1 MADEHER
8 TVSARGA
15 KVGFPTALASAV
27 GLIMASPVILTVTSG
42 FGSGGWVFVAAI
54 VIAFIVMQA
63 QAVSF
68 AEAAA
73 ILPTRGAVYD
83 YLSCGL
89 GRFCAITGTISAYLL
104 VHVFAGT
111 AETILSG
118 VMALVNFP
126 VLDLLLEKHH
136 ASWLVGVGL
145 VVLFG
150 ITNALGIRVYS
161 RIELVLTIG
170 MWSTLT
176 IFGIVGLLHAPV
188 AALPASASPLAH
200 WFGSSSIGA
209 DLPAVLSMLGT
220 AMFMFVGFEFVT
232 PLAPDLGKPARQIPR
247 AMAIGLWAVA
257 SCMVIYGAA
266 IRREVINVPVDSAG
280 TLHLLDT
287 PAAIPRFAEHLMGAP
302 GRVWLGVG
310 LLFAGAATINTLMA
324 GLPRILQGMAI
335 DGALP
340 RIFAYEHPHLK
351 TPLVAIGVSVAIPC
365 LHAWI
370 IHGDVDRLSNLVLA
384 AVCAW
389 GVAYLLV
396 TLSVMS
402 LRLRRPDLPRPYRSP
417 WFPLPQLV
425 SIAGIVVAMLY
436 ITPRG
441 SDARAVYAPFGAML
455 ACTALYALVWTRFV
469 QRVALFVPA
478 SVERVLQAESDGAR
492 LSLPH
497 AGVGAAASATQ
508 EGSGSASR

>member
-1 MADEHER
+1 MADEQER
-8 TVSARGA
+8 TLSARDA

-42 FGSGGWVFVAAI
+42 FGSGGWVFVVAI
-54 VIAFIVMQA
+54 AIAFIVMQA
-63 QAVSF
+63 QAMSF

-73 ILPTRGAVYD
+73 ILPTQGAVYD

-126 VLDLLLEKHH
+126 SLDSVLEQRH
-136 ASWLVGVGL
+136 ASWLVGVAM

-176 IFGIVGLLHAPV
+176 IFGIVGLLHPPV
-188 AALPASASPLAH
+188 AALPTSASLFAY
-200 WFGSSSIGA
+200 WFGSSSVGSNM
-209 DLPAVLSMLGT
+209 PAVLSMLGL

-232 PLAPDLGKPARQIPR
+232 PLAPELSAPSRQIPR
-247 AMAIGLWAVA
+247 AMSLGLWAVA

-266 IRREVINVPVDSAG
+266 IRREVVNVPVNAAG

-287 PAAIPRFAEHLMGAP
+287 PSAIPHFAEHLMGAP

-324 GLPRILQGMAI
+324 GLPRILQGMAV

-340 RIFAYEHPHLK
+340 RIFAYQHPRLK
-351 TPLVAIGVSVAIPC
+351 TPLVAIAVSVAIPC

-389 GVAYLLV
+389 GVAYVLV
-396 TLSVMS
+396 TLSVVS

-417 WFPLPQLV
+417 WFPAPQIV
-425 SIAGIVVAMLY
+425 SIIGIVVALLY
-436 ITPRG
+436 ITPTG
-441 SDARAVYAPFGAML
+441 SSASAVYVPFGIML
-455 ACTALYALVWTRFV
+455 GATALYALIWTRFIR
-469 QRVALFVPA
+469 RVPLFEPA
-478 SVERVLQAESDGAR
+478 SVERVLQAESAPSPRNGAV
-492 LSLPH
+492 S
-497 AGVGAAASATQ
+497 AATAS
-508 EGSGSASR
+508 